1 MDSTLATLRRV
12 VSSGRV
18 QKPNCLA
25 ATRLQK
31 VQNITNRAL
40 CFLARQRQDTFSTSV
55 PCRHQRVLME
65 DLSCMSGQVLDAWQR
80 MLAVM
85 PRNLEEVSEWLNAS
99 FATLRKRYFV

>member
-1 MDSTLATLRRV
+1 MFPGEAT
-12 VSSGRV
+12 SGHLLDV
-18 QKPNCLA
+18 C
-25 ATRLQK
+25 
-31 VQNITNRAL
+31 AL
-40 CFLARQRQDTFSTSV
+40 SAS
-55 PCRHQRVLME
+55 RVLME